1 MPDALAPDPFTAM
14 AAQLT
19 PKRAVSY
26 IRVSTREQAQR
37 GGSEEGFSLPAQR
50 EANKRKAQSMGA
62 LVVKEFADRGESAR
76 SANRPELQKML
87 AYLKE
92 DGGIDYVI
100 VHKLDRL
107 ARNRADDVEINRAFE
122 EAGVRLV
129 STSENIDQTPGGM
142 LLHGIMSSIAEFY
155 SRNLA
160 NEVIKGMGEKAR
172 NGGTLGKAPLGYM
185 NVRAR
190 DENGR
195 EVRTIALDEERAP
208 LVRLAFT
215 EYATGNWTVR
225 QLADHLN
232 TLGLSI
238 PPTPRRPA
246 KPITATRLHEILRHP
261 YYKGIVT
268 FQGVEYAGRHEPLV
282 DSQTWQT
289 VQTILASRRY
299 GERQRIHN
307 HFLKSTV
314 VCGQCGARLS
324 VQNAKNSKGTIY
336 PYFVCARRCRL
347 HDCVFTAV
355 LIDVVEDRMSDLYRA
370 IELSA
375 EDRTQIE
382 HYLHDELAQIEG
394 DKAKAVRSL
403 TTRRTNIEDRRRRLL
418 HAHYEGAVPL
428 DLLKEEQAK
437 LSTELNQIE
446 RQLAAY
452 QADAAEV
459 RQHLTQA
466 LDLLEDCHRLYSAA
480 PAHLKKLLNQV
491 FFERILVNPLVDEE
505 GRVILPS
512 TGNETT
518 DGGKQPGKQPG
529 KETGAHDEP
538 HSAGEEGTG
547 DGSGGGADADTPTLT
562 PRPIHLADT
571 GSGTRLSALLVPPF
585 DQLASPSLHA
595 AAHVHHLQHLAQ
607 PDKPTTSPIADDE
620 PTSSTTRTTPTLV
633 GEHCSSSGTASQSVS
648 TGVGSGKSLLVREKG
663 LEPSR
668 PKAPGPKPGA
678 STNSATRAVRRLLYR
693 PESRIA
699 ECGDRCCA
707 HISPLSPR
715 PVRHAA
721 A

>member
-172 NGGTLGKAPLGYM
+172 NGGLGKAPLGYM

-208 LVRLAFT
+208 LIRLAFT
-215 EYATGNWTVR
+215 EYATGQWTTKR
-225 QLADHLN
+225 LAAHLHDR
-232 TLGLSI
+232 GLTTV
-238 PPTPRRPA
+238 PTARKPA
-246 KPITATRLHEILRHP
+246 KAVTGAQLHRMLRHP
-261 YYKGIVT
+261 YYKGVIS
-268 FQGVEYAGRHEPLV
+268 FQGVEYAGAHEPLV
-282 DSQTWQT
+282 DEETWSQ
-289 VQTILASRRY
+289 VQAVLDSHRF
-299 GERQRIHN
+299 GERERQHN
-307 HFLKSTV
+307 HHLKTTV
-314 VCGQCGARLS
+314 YCGLCGARLL
-324 VQNAKNSKGTIY
+324 VQNTRNSKGDLY
-336 PYFVCARRCRL
+336 PYFICARRQRT
-347 HDCVFTAV
+347 HDCSFRAV
-355 LIDVVEDRMSDLYRA
+355 LIDVVEERMSDLYQTIQLSSQDRQLVEQYVRE
-370 IELSA
+370 ELRRL
-375 EDRTQIE
+375 ERDKDRTI
-382 HYLHDELAQIEG
+382 
-394 DKAKAVRSL
+394 RSL
-403 TTRRTNIEDRRRRLL
+403 TTRRTNIEDKRRRLM

-428 DLLKEEQAK
+428 ELLKEEQTQLTA
-437 LSTELNQIE
+437 ELNQIE

-452 QADAAEV
+452 QADITEV
-459 RQHLTQA
+459 RQRLAQA
-466 LDLLEDCHRLYSAA
+466 LDLLEDCHRLYTAA

-491 FFERILVNPLVDEE
+491 FFERVLVNPLVDDD
-505 GRVILPS
+505 GRVILPGTGTNDGRGRSVADAAAGDCPIGESDGPLQRATAPRLLADASSDASLAANLRLPFACLTSRLIHKVARQHRATLLHDNTRENRDAQVDCPVINIICNDEALTSGGERFASS
-512 TGNETT
+512 TNNPDRVTHDLGLGKAIVVHSARFERTT
-518 DGGKQPGKQPG
+518 FGSASQRSIQLSYECIPGKQM
-529 KETGAHDEP
+529 
-538 HSAGEEGTG
+538 
-547 DGSGGGADADTPTLT
+547 L
-562 PRPIHLADT
+562 PRPNYK
-571 GSGTRLSALLVPPF
+571 
-585 DQLASPSLHA
+585 
-595 AAHVHHLQHLAQ
+595 VHWMI
-607 PDKPTTSPIADDE
+607 PD
-620 PTSSTTRTTPTLV
+620 
-633 GEHCSSSGTASQSVS
+633 
-648 TGVGSGKSLLVREKG
+648 
-663 LEPSR
+663 
-668 PKAPGPKPGA
+668 
-678 STNSATRAVRRLLYR
+678 RLL
-693 PESRIA
+693 
-699 ECGDRCCA
+699 
-707 HISPLSPR
+707 L
-715 PVRHAA
+715 
-721 A
+721 